1 MKIKRYYVQ
10 DMKEGMLRIRE
21 ELGPEAVILQSR
33 KVRGGRGFLSYLQPR
48 RLEITVAVDE
58 ARKGA
63 SARARPA
70 EAAFR
75 SDFEANVQEMLGE
88 LRSNLAHLIS
98 QQSVY
103 AKEKKSRPELE
114 RWQQHL
120 EKQDVCPQLVKELVQ
135 EIAENLQEEVRL
147 SDEIASLIL
156 RKNIRKRLKTAPE
169 KGAPIQ
175 VFVGPTGVGKTTT
188 LAKLAARYALY
199 QGEKVGIITIDHYR
213 IGAVEQ
219 MRTYSDITGLPLEVV
234 MTPKELR
241 RAIERFSGCQ
251 RILIDTAGRST
262 LNLPHIQE
270 LANYLHNLPPS
281 EIFLVVSA
289 TTKEQDLQLINE
301 NFRPMAYNRLI
312 FTKLDETNS
321 YGVLLNGCFLTKAPV
336 IYLTNGQNVPD
347 DICLADVDMMS
358 SLILGEEE

>member
-1 MKIKRYYVQ
+1 MKIKRFYVH

-33 KVRGGRGFLSYLQPR
+33 KVRGGRGLFGFFLPS
-48 RLEITVAVDE
+48 RLEITAAVDGVRSDSRRE
-58 ARKGA
+58 M
-63 SARARPA
+63 
-70 EAAFR
+70 AAR
-75 SDFEANVQEMLGE
+75 SDFEVKVQEMLGE
-88 LRSNLAHLIS
+88 LRSNIS
-98 QQSVY
+98 QLVSRQSMLPSP
-103 AKEKKSRPELE
+103 EKTRPELE

-120 EKQDVCPQLVKELVQ
+120 ERQDVYPQLLQELMQ
-135 EIAENLQEEVRL
+135 EIAENLQEDVQL
-147 SDEIASLIL
+147 SAEITGLIL
-156 RKNIRKRLKTAPE
+156 QKKLRKRLKTAPE
-169 KGAPIQ
+169 KGASIQ

-241 RAIERFSGCQ
+241 RAVERFNGCQ
-251 RILIDTAGRST
+251 RILIDTAGRSA
-262 LNLPHIQE
+262 LNLAHIQE
-270 LANYLHNLPPS
+270 LAGYIQKLPPC
-281 EIFLVVSA
+281 EIFLVISA
-289 TTKEQDLQLINE
+289 TTKWQDLQLISE
-301 NFRPMAYNRLI
+301 NFQPTAFNRLI

-321 YGVLLNGCFLTKAPV
+321 YGVLLNGCFLTKMPV
-336 IYLTNGQNVPD
+336 IYLTNGQSVPD
-347 DICLADVDMMS
+347 DICLADVEMMS